1 MPAVAGD
8 SKKAIV
14 AALIA
19 NGGIA
24 IAKFVG
30 FAITGAASLLAEAVH
45 SVADTSN
52 QALLLLGGR
61 RAKLKAS
68 ELHPFGYGRE
78 RYFWAFCVALV
89 LFSMGGLFAIY
100 EGIEKLRHPH
110 GVEDLMVAVGILV
123 VAILLETFSLMTAI
137 REAKKTKGDAS
148 WWQFIRH
155 SRNPE
160 LPVVLL
166 EDIGAEVGLFL
177 ALAGVVMGHVTEEPR
192 WDAAGSLGIGILLV
206 VIAITLVIEM
216 KSLLIGESAST
227 ADLDRIKGAI
237 EGTANVDRVIHMRTQ
252 HLGPDELLVAAKLA
266 MTPTLTF
273 PQVAETINAAE
284 SALRAAVPAARVV
297 YLEPDS
303 PRPT

>member
-1 MPAVAGD
+1 VPAVAGD

-30 FAITGAASLLAEAVH
+30 FALTGAASLLAEAVH

-61 RAKLKAS
+61 RAKIKEN

-78 RYFWAFCVALV
+78 RYFWSFVVALV
-89 LFSMGGLFAIY
+89 LFSLGGLFAIF

-110 GVEDLMVAVGILV
+110 EVESLAIAIGILLF
-123 VAILLETFSLMTAI
+123 AIVLETFSLMTAV
-137 REAKKTKGDAS
+137 REANHVRGDKS

-166 EDIGAEVGLFL
+166 EDIGAEIGLFL
-177 ALAGVVMGHVTEEPR
+177 ALGGVVMGHVSGDPR
-192 WDAAGSLGIGILLV
+192 WDALGSLGIGILLV
-206 VIAITLVIEM
+206 VIAITLAVEM
-216 KSLLIGESAST
+216 KSLLIGESASSEHI
-227 ADLDRIKGAI
+227 AQMKAAI
-237 EGTANVDRVIHMRTQ
+237 ESTPNVQRLIHMRTQ
-252 HLGPDELLVAAKLA
+252 HLGPDELLVGAKLA
-266 MTPTLTF
+266 MDPSLTF
-273 PQVAETINAAE
+273 TQVADTINAAE
-284 SALRAAVPAARVV
+284 ANLRAAYPAARVV
-297 YLEPDS
+297 YLEPDT
-303 PRPT
+303 PRT